1 MTSRFNCLKP
11 SKSRIILTATAKD
24 VPTTSSFQN
33 NEKKTLNNEVQRQV
47 IRLLAR
53 TSLQISSL
61 VSQSSLLHIKHMQH
75 TLFDLRV
82 YTYRKHTVSNCF
94 TG

>member
-1 MTSRFNCLKP
+1 MTSRYNCLKP

-33 NEKKTLNNEVQRQV
+33 NEKTLNNEVQQQV

-75 TLFDLRV
+75 KLFDLRV